1 MRYFSNTSFFFL
13 TCPTLK
19 QAFMKKLLL
28 LFIVCNAISLLSF
41 SQDAIAKLQ
50 ADFQNMMN
58 DPKNIY
64 GKNKDVGKYYDIR
77 GFKMYVE
84 VYGQGKPL
92 LFIHGNGGSINNFT
106 KQIPYFVQN
115 YKVIIADSR
124 AQGKS
129 SDPKDSISYEMMADD
144 YAALL
149 DAMKIDSAYVVGW
162 SDGGINGLLMAI
174 RHPEKVKK
182 LAVTGANLRP
192 DTTAVP
198 QAIWDMVMPAYAGLK
213 AKPDK
218 NEMEKGAYKLF
229 RLLVE
234 NPHIP
239 LKDLQKITCPTLVIG
254 GDHDVIKEE
263 HTMEIYKNI
272 PNAYLWILPN
282 AGHSTPIVYTTEFNS
297 KIDDFFKNPYRKIEG
312 EARFF

>member
-1 MRYFSNTSFFFL
+1 
-13 TCPTLK
+13 
-19 QAFMKKLLL
+19 MKKLLL
-28 LFIVCNAISLLSF
+28 LFVVLNAIVPLSY
-41 SQDAIAKLQ
+41 SQDDFAKLQ
-50 ADFQNMMN
+50 AEFEKMTS

-64 GKNKDVGKYYDIR
+64 GKNKAAGKYYNIR

-106 KQIPYFVQN
+106 KQIPYFSQK

-129 SDPKDSISYEMMADD
+129 ADAADSLSYEMMADD

-149 DAMKIDSAYVVGW
+149 DAMKIDTAFVVGW

-182 LAVTGANLRP
+182 LAITGANLRP

-198 QAIWDMVMPAYAGLK
+198 QDVWNMVIPMYTELK

-218 NEMEKGAYKLF
+218 NAMEKRGYKLLK
-229 RLLVE
+229 LLVE

-239 LKDLQKITCPTLVIG
+239 LIDLQKISCPTLVIA

-263 HTMEIYKNI
+263 HTLEIYKNI
-272 PNAYLWILPN
+272 PTAYLWILPN
-282 AGHSTPIVYTTEFNS
+282 SGHSTPIVYANEFNA
-297 KIDDFFKNPYRKIEG
+297 KIEAFFKKPYRKFDAV
-312 EARFF
+312 ARFF